1 MTDGR
6 RVQRTVKPTK
16 VPGIPK
22 PPSDV
27 PASLQRY
34 LSNLGE
40 ALEIRLGRKGDVR
53 DRAITL
59 RELIDSGMAVDL
71 TNNPYDPNNPGGD
84 FGGNNDP
91 EGNLAEFPT
100 APTGFSVTAGFAN
113 VGVFWDHP
121 ENQYRGHSYTEV
133 YRADTDALSTA
144 QLIGS
149 TPGNSLTDF
158 IGGVSQQT
166 TYYYWARH
174 VNVNNVQGPF
184 NANAGTEATLEPS
197 PDYLLD
203 LLTDSIDSTH
213 LVQSLRDPISNLP
226 ADTNQSFLDVGQD
239 ITDLEAQYTVKIQ
252 TNFAGNTHISG
263 YGLANTVNN
272 NGNITSAFIIAADR
286 FAIINPTTYSGG
298 QTDSPDPTH
307 VPFVV
312 QSTATTL
319 TLPSNEV
326 VDIPAGV
333 FIDSAFISKAR
344 ILQLI
349 AGSVTAD
356 YVLSSTFIRA
366 PAIHGGTFNIGTF
379 SDNNGSQDIST
390 WSISGSQRI
399 SNFSVNA
406 NGVMHCKG
414 AVMEGVTIKA
424 PDGTVLV
431 DAGGMTG
438 GSGGNLAYNNQ
449 FRRGAVTFTEVD
461 PNNPETGALGQ
472 DLYIPDGWVE
482 YQGNGPQA
490 WEDSNNGTTS
500 LFRRDIGYVRCGYK
514 EQILDQYNQPT
525 GNYNYYTSYVRQ
537 NTQRFPVV
545 PGETLYVY
553 AQTNSLNGL
562 WMSVAYYS
570 SSNGGSTSNY
580 VTQTNSVFANF
591 DSEQVTGANGAQ
603 RQLSVISI
611 TVPPQNQNGVVP
623 QYGELR
629 FGNNYSATDI
639 APFSGDELYYY
650 DVGVSRTPPV
660 IGPKYARTYI
670 RDLSV
675 DTFQIAGNAITVPLG
690 NSDDPN
696 SAFTANEMF
705 TSRASTFF
713 NAAYNA
719 ANSWKDGVDVG
730 PLTWDNNDLN
740 TRPEAVTIIC
750 NAVIQGTGSST
761 NFSLR
766 MMQILVANNSVFT
779 SNVQRFGGTDAF
791 TAQENRQIDDT
802 SLVLNVTQLLS
813 DLGMSSPLYFKVQVS
828 NTDDDSTP
836 HGNLRNNGISV
847 LASKK

>member
-91 EGNLAEFPT
+91 EGNLAESPT

-133 YRADTDALSTA
+133 YRADDDTLSTA

-158 IGGVSQQT
+158 IGSVTTQT

-184 NANAGTEATLEPS
+184 NANAGTAATLEPS
-197 PDYLLD
+197 PDYLLE
-203 LLTDSIDSTH
+203 LLVDSIESTH

-272 NGNITSAFIIAADR
+272 GTVESAFIIAADR

-675 DTFQIAGNAITVPLG
+675 DTLQIAGEAVLAPRF
-690 NSDDPN
+690 NSG
-696 SAFTANEMF
+696 SVSTTF
-705 TSRASTFF
+705 TSTESQLTSLTFDTGDIGT
-713 NAAYNA
+713 NANVVVMGIGNA
-719 ANSWKDGVDVG
+719 TSS
-730 PLTWDNNDLN
+730 N
-740 TRPEAVTIIC
+740 TTATSLRLRIYES
-750 NAVIQGTGSST
+750 GSST
-761 NFSLR
+761 ML
-766 MMQILVANNSVFT
+766 AET
-779 SNVQRFGGTDAF
+779 
-791 TAQENRQIDDT
+791 
-802 SLVLNVTQLLS
+802 
-813 DLGMSSPLYFKVQVS
+813 GMTWKG
-828 NTDDDSTP
+828 D
-836 HGNLRNNGISV
+836 GISGTV
-847 LASKK
+847 VGRFTQPPNTTRTVYLKGSVDSLSGGASSKAGTISAQLIVMTAKK